1 VGMRFFNVWSEE
13 GSREDMLYRML
24 KDNTAE
30 YLTRHKRDWIHVHDV
45 VRAICYLIPVLMFF
59 GGGIVSAVL
68 ATVIYSIPP
77 IVRLTCL
84 GLTQVSGTYSEV
96 SRSFG
101 GTLIQTLR
109 KIKFPLAV
117 PSLVIGFNQTV
128 IMAFEA
134 TYLGSNGWLI
144 KFQKNN
150 LIIDPWL
157 KGDLIFPPGE
167 WFFKGSL
174 EKEISIDK
182 EIDII
187 LLTQGLPD
195 HCHIPTLEMFR
206 KDIPII
212 CPKSAVETLKKIG
225 FSSIKMLKPTE
236 KTKLFNLSFEATAGA
251 PVPQIEN
258 GYIVKDDQDNGFYIE
273 PHGYLDENLNKQNL
287 DAVIT
292 PTKNLE
298 LPLVG
303 SFVKGADVI
312 PKLINKFKPKYILSS
327 TIGGDAKY
335 SGFLNNFISVQDYEE
350 ELDCNLVDLKSMQ
363 SIMI

>member
-1 VGMRFFNVWSEE
+1 M
-13 GSREDMLYRML
+13 
-24 KDNTAE
+24 T
-30 YLTRHKRDWIHVHDV
+30 
-45 VRAICYLIPVLMFF
+45 
-59 GGGIVSAVL
+59 
-68 ATVIYSIPP
+68 
-77 IVRLTCL
+77 
-84 GLTQVSGTYSEV
+84 
-96 SRSFG
+96 
-101 GTLIQTLR
+101 
-109 KIKFPLAV
+109 
-117 PSLVIGFNQTV
+117 
-128 IMAFEA
+128 FEA

-144 KFQKNN
+144 KFKKTN

-174 EKEISIDK
+174 EEEILIDK

-187 LLTQGLPD
+187 LLTQSLPD
-195 HCHIPTLEMFR
+195 HCHVPTLEMFR

-212 CPKSAVETLKKIG
+212 CPKSAVETLEKIG
-225 FSSIKMLKPTE
+225 FDSIKMLKPNE
-236 KTKLFNLSFEATAGA
+236 KTNQLNLSFEATAGA

-258 GYIVKDDQDNGFYIE
+258 GYIVKDEQDSGFYIE
-273 PHGYLDENLNKQNL
+273 PHGYLDENLNNQNL

-312 PKLINKFKPKYILSS
+312 PKLINKFNPKFILSS
-327 TIGGDAKY
+327 TVGGDAKY

-350 ELDCNLVDLKSMQ
+350 ELDCNLVYLKSMQ

>member
-1 VGMRFFNVWSEE
+1 M
-13 GSREDMLYRML
+13 
-24 KDNTAE
+24 T
-30 YLTRHKRDWIHVHDV
+30 
-45 VRAICYLIPVLMFF
+45 
-59 GGGIVSAVL
+59 
-68 ATVIYSIPP
+68 
-77 IVRLTCL
+77 
-84 GLTQVSGTYSEV
+84 
-96 SRSFG
+96 
-101 GTLIQTLR
+101 
-109 KIKFPLAV
+109 
-117 PSLVIGFNQTV
+117 
-128 IMAFEA
+128 FEA

-144 KFQKNN
+144 KFKKTN

-174 EKEISIDK
+174 EEDISIDK
-182 EIDII
+182 KIDII

-195 HCHIPTLEMFR
+195 HCHVPTLKMFR

-212 CPKSAVETLKKIG
+212 CPKSAVETLINIG
-225 FSSIKMLKPTE
+225 FSSIKVLKPTE
-236 KTKLFNLSFEATAGA
+236 KINHTNLSFEATAGA

-312 PKLINKFKPKYILSS
+312 PKLISKFNPKFILSS
-327 TIGGDAKY
+327 TVGGDAKY
-335 SGFLNNFISVQDYEE
+335 SGFLNNFISVQEFRK
-350 ELDCNLVDLKSMQ
+350 ELNCNLVDLESMQ
-363 SIMI
+363 SIII

>member
-1 VGMRFFNVWSEE
+1 M
-13 GSREDMLYRML
+13 
-24 KDNTAE
+24 T
-30 YLTRHKRDWIHVHDV
+30 
-45 VRAICYLIPVLMFF
+45 
-59 GGGIVSAVL
+59 
-68 ATVIYSIPP
+68 
-77 IVRLTCL
+77 
-84 GLTQVSGTYSEV
+84 
-96 SRSFG
+96 
-101 GTLIQTLR
+101 
-109 KIKFPLAV
+109 
-117 PSLVIGFNQTV
+117 
-128 IMAFEA
+128 FEA
-134 TYLGSNGWLI
+134 TYLGSNGWLM
-144 KFQKNN
+144 KFNKTN

-174 EKEISIDK
+174 DKEITIHK
-182 EIDII
+182 NIDII
-187 LLTQGLPD
+187 LLTKGLTD

-225 FSSIKMLKPTE
+225 FSSIKVLKPTE
-236 KTKLFNLSFEATAGA
+236 MTNLLNYSFEATAGA

-273 PHGYLDENLNKQNL
+273 PHGYLDENLNEQKI

-312 PKLINKFKPKYILSS
+312 PKLINKFNPKFILSS
-327 TIGGDAKY
+327 TVGGDAKY
-335 SGFLNNFISVQDYEE
+335 
-350 ELDCNLVDLKSMQ
+350 
-363 SIMI
+363 

>member
-1 VGMRFFNVWSEE
+1 
-13 GSREDMLYRML
+13 
-24 KDNTAE
+24 
-30 YLTRHKRDWIHVHDV
+30 
-45 VRAICYLIPVLMFF
+45 
-59 GGGIVSAVL
+59 
-68 ATVIYSIPP
+68 
-77 IVRLTCL
+77 
-84 GLTQVSGTYSEV
+84 
-96 SRSFG
+96 
-101 GTLIQTLR
+101 
-109 KIKFPLAV
+109 
-117 PSLVIGFNQTV
+117 
-128 IMAFEA
+128 MAFRA

-144 KFQKNN
+144 NFKKTN

-174 EKEISIDK
+174 EEEISIDK
-182 EIDII
+182 KIDII

-195 HCHIPTLEMFR
+195 HCHVPTLKMFR

-225 FSSIKMLKPTE
+225 FSSIKMLKPNE
-236 KTKLFNLSFEATAGA
+236 KTKQFNLNFEATAGA

-273 PHGYLDENLNKQNL
+273 PHGYLDENLNKQSL

-312 PKLINKFKPKYILSS
+312 PKLINKFNPKFILSS
-327 TIGGDAKY
+327 TVGGDAKY
-335 SGFLNNFISVQDYEE
+335 SGFLNNFISVKEYKE
-350 ELDCNLVDLKSMQ
+350 ELNSNLVNLESMQ